1 MNMEDL
7 YRLLRTGHIQ
17 AQGIVDTVSDPML
30 LLDEKLCVQN
40 ASRAFF
46 EVFRVERYETIGQPL
61 HELGNGQWDI
71 PDLRQLLMQVIP
83 RSTAVIDYR
92 VDHDFPRLGRRVM
105 LLTARTLHH
114 PDNNSHLMLLS
125 IVDVT
130 ERDERDSEK
139 DMLFGEL
146 KHRMKNLLSVARS
159 IARQATT
166 EGRSAAQYRDDFLG
180 RFGALVEAQELG
192 FIGDEATDLTA
203 LIERVLAPYAN
214 DPEAVTIT
222 PDGPVILGSSTLTS
236 LGLVLHELATNAAKH
251 GALSV
256 PEGRV
261 SIGWQADEASGYLQ
275 ITWVESGGPPVT
287 PPKVTGFGTK
297 LIQTAIYHGEVRQTY
312 APDGLEVEIL
322 IPFGSAAIPT

>member
-7 YRLLRTGHIQ
+7 YRLLRTGHVQ

-46 EVFRVERYETIGQPL
+46 EVFQVERNETIGQPIY
-61 HELGNGQWDI
+61 ELGNGQWDI
-71 PDLRQLLMQVIP
+71 ADLRLLLMQVIP
-83 RSTAVIDYR
+83 RSMAVIDFR
-92 VDHDFPRLGRRVM
+92 VEHEFPRLGRRVM
-105 LLTARTLHH
+105 LLTVRTLNH

-125 IVDVT
+125 ISDVT
-130 ERDERDSEK
+130 ERAGRDTEK
-139 DMLFGEL
+139 DMMFGEL
-146 KHRMKNLLSVARS
+146 KHRMNNLLSVARA
-159 IARQATT
+159 IARQTTT
-166 EGRSAAQYRDDFLG
+166 EGRTAAQYRDDFLG

-203 LIERVLAPYAN
+203 LIERALAPYAK
-214 DPEAVTIT
+214 PEAVTIT
-222 PDGPVILGSSTLTS
+222 PDGPVILGASTLTS
-236 LGLVLHELATNAAKH
+236 LGLILHELATNASKY

-256 PEGRV
+256 PGGRV
-261 SIGWQADEASGYLQ
+261 SIGWQADTASDCLK

-287 PPKVTGFGTK
+287 APVTTGFGTR
-297 LIQTAIYHGEVRQTY
+297 LIRTAIYHGEVRQSY
-312 APDGLEVEIL
+312 AAGGVTVEIL